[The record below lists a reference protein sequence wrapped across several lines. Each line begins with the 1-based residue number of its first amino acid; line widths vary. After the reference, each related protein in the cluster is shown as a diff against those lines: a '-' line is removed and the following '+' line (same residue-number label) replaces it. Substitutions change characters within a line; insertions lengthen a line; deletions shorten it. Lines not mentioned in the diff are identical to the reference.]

1 MKRFLM
7 LTLVFAFF
15 FVLSIGIKAETEINI
30 SGQVRVRDE
39 MEKKDFNPADTYTQS
54 FSLLRSR
61 IGIEAIVDKNTHAFV
76 QFQDSREF
84 GDYTVWGVPASGS
97 LNNGRNVDIHQAYIQ
112 IDNLFGK
119 GWGGKAGRFELN
131 LGNQRVFGAV
141 GWSNVGRAWEGE
153 SFWYNNDKYN
163 FSFHWLSKLELN
175 NPSYDNDFDIFG
187 VYSQFKEL
195 NLDLYGFYE
204 YNADTNGLGQ
214 GINQLERASIGTYYK
229 RKYQQFDFETNGVF
243 QFGTLPRPGMM
254 DSTLDITAFMFTF
267 ETGYSFEGNGN
278 ARIAGAIDYTSGDD
292 DPTDDK
298 YNTYNNL
305 YYTGHKFR
313 GYMDYFVGSNQS
325 GLMDLILRGKIDP
338 INGWIIKG
346 DFHYFTT
353 AKDYADPINS
363 GTTKD
368 VGAEIDLTVKTS
380 RVKGV
385 TLQGGVS
392 LFLPSE
398 SFAGMKDPDPGFWF
412 YDMATVNF

>member
-1 MKRFLM
+1 MKRLLM
-7 LTLVFAFF
+7 STLIFAFF
-15 FVLSIGIKAETEINI
+15 FTLSIGIKAETEINI
-30 SGQVRVRDE
+30 SGQVRIRGEID
-39 MEKKDFNPADTYTQS
+39 KKNFTPDAYTQS
-54 FSLLRSR
+54 FSLLRTR
-61 IGIEAIVDKNTHAFV
+61 IGIEAIVDQNTHAFV

-84 GDYTVWGVPASGS
+84 GDYTAWGAPASGS
-97 LNNGRNVDIHQAYIQ
+97 LNDGRNVDIHQAYIQ

-119 GWGGKAGRFELN
+119 GWGSKAGRFELN

-141 GWSNVGRAWEGE
+141 GWSNIGRVWEGG

-163 FSFHWLSKLELN
+163 FSFYWLKKQELN
-175 NPSYDNDFDIFG
+175 NTAYNNDFDIFG

-214 GINQLERASIGTYYK
+214 GINQLDRVNLGTYYK
-229 RKYQQFDFETNGVF
+229 RKYQQFDFEANGVL
-243 QFGTLPRPGMM
+243 QLGTLPRPGMM
-254 DSTLDITAFMFTF
+254 DSTLDISAFMFTF
-267 ETGYSFEGNGN
+267 ETGYSFEGTGK
-278 ARIAGAIDYTSGDD
+278 ARVAGAVDYTSGDD

-338 INGWIIKG
+338 TNGWTIKG

-353 AKDYADPINS
+353 AKNYADPIN
-363 GTTKD
+363 GGITKD
-368 VGAEIDLTVKTS
+368 VGAEIDLTVKTT

-385 TLQGGVS
+385 NLQWGAS

-398 SFAGMKDPDPGFWF
+398 SFAGMKDPDPGIWL
-412 YDMATVNF
+412 YEMTTVNF